1 MVLSFSSEVWLVS
14 WATARFA
21 VALWLD
27 AKVSPD
33 FQAANTGNR
42 CSVAVFRQPVSETKC
57 GLGTGSAAGPET
69 LGSSPR
75 PTPDTLSGMQLSAH
89 EQRVLGCLIEKQRTT
104 PDTYPLSLNALRTAC
119 NQSSSRDP
127 VMAMTDD
134 EVREAC
140 TGLHRHGLA
149 RIAAAGQGSRTT
161 KYRHTAGET
170 LPATQEEL
178 ALIAVLLLRGP
189 QTRGELRTRTE
200 RIHTFATPDDVEE
213 VLGGLGMRG
222 LVLLLDREP
231 GAREARY
238 QHQLGPRDPEVEAAA
253 EEAAAEFR
261 AQLEASGELPVDDES
276 SDGPGPEAAE
286 PEVPRYAAPAAAGAA
301 SPTAPP
307 AASAPVQGTPAA
319 TTVDLDAILA
329 RIAALEQR
337 VDELEDLIS
346 S

>member
-1 MVLSFSSEVWLVS
+1 
-14 WATARFA
+14 
-21 VALWLD
+21 
-27 AKVSPD
+27 
-33 FQAANTGNR
+33 
-42 CSVAVFRQPVSETKC
+42 
-57 GLGTGSAAGPET
+57 
-69 LGSSPR
+69 
-75 PTPDTLSGMQLSAH
+75 MQLNAH

-127 VMAMTDD
+127 VLHLDDD

-161 KYRHTAGET
+161 KYRHTAGEA
-170 LPATQEEL
+170 LPATDEEL
-178 ALIAVLLLRGP
+178 ALLAVLLLRGP

-200 RIHTFATPDDVEE
+200 RLQAFESVDYVEE

-253 EEAAAEFR
+253 EEAAAEYR
-261 AQLEASGELPVDDES
+261 AELQANGQLPVDEDFE
-276 SDGPGPEAAE
+276 DGDAPVA
-286 PEVPRYAAPAAAGAA
+286 VPPAVSAPAPVSPLATPLPTAAAVPPPPPVAANAPLA
-301 SPTAPP
+301 SPALP
-307 AASAPVQGTPAA
+307 A
-319 TTVDLDAILA
+319 VDVDALLE
-329 RIAALEQR
+329 RLAALERR